1 MVTHDREFYDRLYEI
16 ANQQMENNDFSA
28 DDFANEMNM
37 GRTIFFKKVKGV
49 TGYGPKEFMRIMRM
63 KHAAELLLTTN
74 LSISEIAYK
83 VGMSDPPTSTAASK
97 RSLAKLQA
105 CIRKRTDYN
114 PNSTSFSYTCLPNF
128 SAGSA
133 VKCNLS
139 GCSLASASE
148 ITWKYGSSR
157 CRRYNASSISWRKSR
172 LSVAPYR
179 I

>member
-1 MVTHDREFYDRLYEI
+1 MKGIETGADAYITKPFSLALLKTRVFKLIELRKILQAKFSSSPTVPRPELPMVTHDREFYDRLYEI

-83 VGMSDPPTSTAASK
+83 VGMSDPA
-97 RSLAKLQA
+97 
-105 CIRKRTDYN
+105 YFN
-114 PNSTSFSYTCLPNF
+114 
-128 SAGSA
+128 
-133 VKCNLS
+133 
-139 GCSLASASE
+139 
-148 ITWKYGSSR
+148 R
-157 CRRYNASSISWRKSR
+157 CFKAQFGKAPSVYQKENR
-172 LSVAPYR
+172 L
-179 I
+179 